1 LTHATKLLIAVR
13 EIRPRKPRPP
23 APKPKRAPHAWN
35 AARILGLM
43 FAPPPGPPPK
53 KNPRRGVVPVPV
65 VPVPVVPVPV
75 VPVPVPP
82 PAPPEPPGGGPLP
95 AGRAGN
101 VTPCAFRHATSWVRL
116 ALPVVLPPLPVVLPP
131 LPPVE
136 AEAVVPLDELVEL
149 LLALPHA
156 ASRPPAA
163 MVASA
168 IATRLDPVFNT
179 AFLS

>member
-1 LTHATKLLIAVR
+1 
-13 EIRPRKPRPP
+13 
-23 APKPKRAPHAWN
+23 
-35 AARILGLM
+35 
-43 FAPPPGPPPK
+43 
-53 KNPRRGVVPVPV
+53 
-65 VPVPVVPVPV
+65 
-75 VPVPVPP
+75 
-82 PAPPEPPGGGPLP
+82 
-95 AGRAGN
+95 
-101 VTPCAFRHATSWVRL
+101 VRL

-136 AEAVVPLDELVEL
+136 AEAVVPLDELFEL